1 MSCHDVISLDG
12 KVHDLN
18 RIDFFARY
26 LRELKKATE
35 EVDIRGYFQWSL
47 MDNFEWQKGLSM
59 QFGLIAVDRSNMK
72 RTPKESLSL
81 LGSMTTK

>member
-1 MSCHDVISLDG
+1 MSCYDVISLDG

-47 MDNFEWQKGLSM
+47 MDNFEWTKGYSDR
-59 QFGLIAVDRSNMK
+59 FGVVHVEYRN
-72 RTPKESLSL
+72 
-81 LGSMTTK
+81 